1 MNDLGRRLA
10 EGDDEAFTEVV
21 GQYGKRV
28 YALCYRLLRN
38 EEEARDMAQE
48 VFVKVYLKRKSF
60 KASSQVYTWIYRI
73 ALNMC
78 FSALKARK
86 AATVPLEEVE
96 GLLAAGDP
104 QGEDRAAEL
113 RALVAR
119 ALEHLPP
126 KQRGVFMMRF
136 YDKLAFAEIAEA
148 MGTSTGAAKA
158 NFHFAVERLRRI
170 LGEAD
175 CHEH

>member
-1 MNDLGRRLA
+1 MDDLGRRLA

-21 GQYGKRV
+21 GRYAKRV

-48 VFVKVYLKRKSF
+48 VFVKIYLKRKSF
-60 KASSQVYTWIYRI
+60 KGSSQVYTWIYRI

-86 AATVPLEEVE
+86 AVTVPLEEVE
-96 GLLAAGDP
+96 GFLAADP
-104 QGEDRAAEL
+104 QREDPTAEL
-113 RALVAR
+113 EALVAK

-126 KQRGVFMMRF
+126 KQRGVFVMRF
-136 YDKLAFAEIAEA
+136 YDKLAFADIAEA
-148 MGTSTGAAKA
+148 MGTSQGAARA
-158 NFHFAVERLRRI
+158 NFHFAVERLRRV
-170 LGEAD
+170 LGEARVP
-175 CHEH
+175 